1 MPNKA
6 NNFYNLEHI
15 FVNNLLNLFMIN
27 FILFYLWLLM
37 NSHDDDEDSIYIELE
52 ENGKKTMDSSAYVRV
67 LKSINIFKTISL
79 HEKLQGHSVVCPGV
93 QLRCS

>member
-1 MPNKA
+1 
-6 NNFYNLEHI
+6 
-15 FVNNLLNLFMIN
+15 MIN

-37 NSHDDDEDSIYIELE
+37 NSHDDEDSIYIELE